1 MCTILMIAV
10 LEGRINLVKMLLS
23 KFRKLINLET
33 KGAII
38 FNSGL
43 TDGVTA
49 LLTAVVLRNFDMVKL
64 LIENGAEVNTVNNYG
79 ATPLHVASSL
89 GRADIVKYLIEEA
102 QGDISRVN
110 KGNVTCLNIAGHCG
124 HLELMKYLLQQP
136 NIDVNHQSHNGYTT
150 LHWAVERN
158 NIEIIKLLLSY
169 NARIDIKNA
178 KNMTSLEMAAESTDE
193 EAVNYMLSIEDLI
206 GVKEKIE
213 VLELLGASFAC
224 RNKETYNLEKAYE
237 YIMQAMKLRTSS
249 GNLKTN
255 LTPLVQ
261 PIAAYNYRPECVSI
275 SELESICYENESL
288 RLEALLILE
297 RLLPPTSCTSLIYC
311 IWYEGWITGATTAT

>member
-275 SELESICYENESL
+275 AELESIC
-288 RLEALLILE
+288 
-297 RLLPPTSCTSLIYC
+297 
-311 IWYEGWITGATTAT
+311 